1 MLRSSGTRSS
11 SCAVRARREDTMD
24 NQNKTPQQRRA
35 ERQKAA
41 RIRGYIR
48 MGAIVLAIVL
58 SILSLSQ
65 SCSTKKA
72 IEDLAAQLREKK
84 IAEAQAELQ
93 ALNPSPSPTPSAVP
107 DGTSITLSFVGDCT
121 LAQMGETSEGSFE
134 DYYARYGD
142 SYFFAN
148 VKSIFEGD
156 DLTVAN
162 LEGTFTKSENQ
173 ADKQFTFK
181 ANPSHVSILNHSGID
196 VVNVANNHTHDY
208 GNESYVDTLANLDN
222 AGIGRFGYE
231 NTLIVEVQGV
241 RVGFTGMCEYDDNE
255 KSIDY
260 LSPTLENIQSLKDQ
274 GAQIIVAVVHWGYEN
289 AEVPEQEQIT
299 AAHKMI
305 DRGADLVIGHHSH
318 VLQGVECY
326 KGKYIAYSLGNFC
339 FGGNDSPTDRDTIIF
354 QQTFT
359 ISGGACL
366 KYPEVHIIPC
376 SISSSEGTNDY
387 RPTPAQGDEAT
398 RILDKLYSRCAQI
411 DGGISAE
418 ETTAGAD
425 SGEP

>member
-1 MLRSSGTRSS
+1 M
-11 SCAVRARREDTMD
+11 
-24 NQNKTPQQRRA
+24 
-35 ERQKAA
+35 
-41 RIRGYIR
+41 
-48 MGAIVLAIVL
+48 LAIVAL
-58 SILSLSQ
+58 AQ

-93 ALNPSPSPTPSAVP
+93 ALNPSPSPLPSAVP
-107 DGTSITLSFVGDCT
+107 DGTSVTLSFVGDCT
-121 LAQMGETSEGSFE
+121 LAQLDQTGEGGFE
-134 DYYARYGD
+134 DYYETYGD

-173 ADKQFTFK
+173 ADKRYTFK
-181 ANPSHVSILNHSGID
+181 AQPSHVSILSHSGID

-208 GNESYVDTLANLDN
+208 GNESYVDTLANLDK

-231 NTLIVEVQGV
+231 NTLIVDVEGV
-241 RVGFTGMCEYDDNE
+241 PVGFTGICEYNDQE

-260 LSPTLENIQSLKDQ
+260 LTPTLKNIQSLKDQ
-274 GAQIIVAVVHWGYEN
+274 GAQIIIAVVHWGYEN
-289 AEVPEQEQIT
+289 ATDPEEEQVT
-299 AAHKMI
+299 AAHAMI

-339 FGGNDSPTDRDTIIF
+339 FGGNGNPSDKDTIIF

-359 ISGGACL
+359 ISGGECL
-366 KYPEVHIIPC
+366 KYPELHIIPC
-376 SISSSEGTNDY
+376 SISSAAGTNDY
-387 RPTPAQGDEAT
+387 RPTPAEGDEAQ
-398 RILDKLYSRCAQI
+398 RILDKFYERCDQL

-418 ETTAGAD
+418 ETTSSISPTED
-425 SGEP
+425 SSDE

>member
-1 MLRSSGTRSS
+1 
-11 SCAVRARREDTMD
+11 MD
-24 NQNKTPQQRRA
+24 NENKTPQQRRA
-35 ERQKAA
+35 ERQRIA
-41 RIRGYIR
+41 RIKGYIR
-48 MGAIVLAIVL
+48 MGAIALAIAI
-58 SILSLSQ
+58 SIIALAQ

-72 IEDLAAQLREKK
+72 IEDLAAQLRAKK

-93 ALNPSPSPTPSAVP
+93 ALNPSPSPLPSAVP
-107 DGTSITLSFVGDCT
+107 DGTSVTLSFVGDCT
-121 LAQMGETSEGSFE
+121 LAQMGQTEEGSFE
-134 DYYARYGD
+134 DYYEKYGD

-173 ADKQFTFK
+173 ADKRYTFK
-181 ANPSHVSILNHSGID
+181 AKPSHVSILNHSGID

-208 GNESYVDTLANLDN
+208 GNESYVDTLANLDK

-231 NTLIVEVQGV
+231 NTLIVDVKGV
-241 RVGFTGMCEYDDNE
+241 SVGFTGMCEYNDEE

-260 LSPTLENIQSLKDQ
+260 LTPTLENIQALKDQ
-274 GAQIIVAVVHWGYEN
+274 GAQIIIAVVHWGYEN
-289 AEVPEQEQIT
+289 ATVPEEEQVT
-299 AAHKMI
+299 AAHAMI

-339 FGGNDSPTDRDTIIF
+339 FGGNGNPSDKDTIIL

-359 ISGGACL
+359 IDRGECL
-366 KYPEVHIIPC
+366 KYPELHIIPC
-376 SISSSEGTNDY
+376 SISSTAGTNDY
-387 RPTPAQGDEAT
+387 RPTPAEGDEAQ
-398 RILDKLYSRCAQI
+398 RILDKLYERCDQI
-411 DGGISAE
+411 DGGISVE
-418 ETTAGAD
+418 ETTSSANPAD
-425 SGEP
+425 TSGDE